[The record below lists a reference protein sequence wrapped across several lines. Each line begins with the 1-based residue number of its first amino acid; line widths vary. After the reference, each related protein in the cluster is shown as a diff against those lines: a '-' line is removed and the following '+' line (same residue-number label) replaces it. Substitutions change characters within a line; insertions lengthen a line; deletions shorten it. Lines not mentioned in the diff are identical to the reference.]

1 MANGGIMENR
11 TENDMNLVKPA
22 RRSFMK
28 GAGMTGLGLAAAA
41 VAGARLGALD
51 KLPGASKLGLGTPG
65 VKAASVTPDVEVGQF
80 ALNLE
85 YLEAEFYT
93 MAVTGKTLAQSGFN
107 LSGHGTAGATTGG
120 AKVDFSGDA
129 SGKLATIAMQI
140 MQDEQQHVLLLR
152 KTLTPGY
159 TIAKPAI
166 NLDALGIGF
175 ATFEQFLVLA
185 RAFEDTGVSAYGG
198 AVTLFND
205 KSYLQ
210 TAVQVGLLE
219 AYHASNI
226 RLLIAENNVDT
237 SALDS
242 QDILPPPSGTDYF
255 NDTNAL
261 TTIRTTSEV
270 LSIVYANSAPGTDKG
285 GFFPN
290 GVNGAITTV

>member
-1 MANGGIMENR
+1 MNIRN
-11 TENDMNLVKPA
+11 ENDLSLVKPA

-41 VAGARLGALD
+41 VAGVRLGALD
-51 KLPGASKLGLGTPG
+51 SLPGASKLGLGTRG
-65 VKAASVTPDVEVGQF
+65 VKAASSLTPDIEVGQF

-93 MAVTGKTLAQSGFN
+93 MAVTGKTLAQSGFDV
-107 LSGHGTAGATTGG
+107 SGHGTAGATTGG

-129 SGKLATIAMQI
+129 SGKLATIAQQI

-152 KTLTPGY
+152 KALTPGN

-175 ATFEQFLVLA
+175 ATFEQFLVLS

-198 AVTLFND
+198 AVTLLND
-205 KSYLQ
+205 PGYLQ
-210 TAVQVGLLE
+210 VAVQVGLLE

-226 RLLIAENNVDT
+226 RLLISLNNVDT
-237 SALDS
+237 TALDKF
-242 QDILPPPSGTDYF
+242 DILPPPSGTDYF

-270 LSIVYANSAPGTDKG
+270 LAIVYANSASGTDKG